1 MTKIAVAALSTVI
14 FASQSTPAWTALPPA
29 DVEQTRLVKQ
39 YCVVCHNDRTKPGG
53 LTLTWFDAANITEHA
68 PVAEKMIRKLRAGMM
83 PPPGAKRPEPAALAS
98 LVETLE
104 RRIDE
109 KAAINPN
116 PGWRPSQRLSRVE
129 YARAVKDLLAIDVD
143 VDAFLPPDTLS
154 NGFDNIADTQ
164 MISPTL
170 LQGYLRAAS
179 QISRMAVGDLDAAPS
194 SKTWK
199 VPRTASQMR
208 HVEGAPMGTRGGLSV
223 VHVFVADGEYVF
235 KTMLHMDPTGDLY
248 GAPQRGEQLEISIDG
263 ARAALMSVDPL
274 MTEEGGGVT
283 MTSPSI
289 HLTTGPH
296 RISAAFVARFDGPI
310 DDLIRPVE
318 QTLADTNI
326 GSAFGVTALPHIREF
341 TVSGPMRV
349 TGISETPSR
358 RAIFTCRPVTPADE
372 LPCARAIIERLGLK
386 AYRGPLAAEDLKELM
401 SFYDSGRG
409 SGGFENGIRL
419 AVQALLA
426 SPRFLLRVESTPANA
441 GAGNAHRLTDAQL
454 ASRLSFFLWASTPD
468 DELLKLARTGALAS
482 PGVYDKQV
490 RRMLAD
496 PRSSALAS
504 RFASQWL
511 RLQDVDKMRPD
522 SYFFPQW
529 DTTLSD
535 AMVRET
541 ELLVESVVREDRS
554 ILDLLTAD
562 YTFVN
567 ERLAK
572 HYKIP
577 DVIGSEFRRV
587 QLPNEQ
593 RRGILGHGS
602 ILTLTS
608 IADRTSP
615 VLRGKW
621 IMEVLLGSPP
631 PPPPPNVPALEETAA
646 TIGTKMLSVRERMEQ
661 HRK

>member
-98 LVETLE
+98 LVESLE

-358 RAIFTCRPVTPADE
+358 RAIFTCRPVTQADE
-372 LPCARAIIERLGLK
+372 LPCARAIIERLGLN

-572 HYKIP
+572 HYEIP
-577 DVIGSEFRRV
+577 NIYGSQFRRV
-587 QLPNEQ
+587 T
-593 RRGILGHGS
+593 LG
-602 ILTLTS
+602 
-608 IADRTSP
+608 ADSP
-615 VLRGKW
+615 RKG
-621 IMEVLLGSPP
+621 LLG
-631 PPPPPNVPALEETAA
+631 
-646 TIGTKMLSVRERMEQ
+646 
-661 HRK
+661 